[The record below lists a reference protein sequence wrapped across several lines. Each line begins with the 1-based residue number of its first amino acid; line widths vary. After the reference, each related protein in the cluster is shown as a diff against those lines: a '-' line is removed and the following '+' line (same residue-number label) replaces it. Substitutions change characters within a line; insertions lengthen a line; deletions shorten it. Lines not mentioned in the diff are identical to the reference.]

1 MKLTGLARNTYYK
14 YKRQIRAELIAE
26 QDLPKGAS
34 IFYEPPNHS
43 EPESRLTPEEQ
54 QEFLELL
61 AQLSPEQR
69 EALKEV
75 LKSFT

>member
-1 MKLTGLARNTYYK
+1 MEQVSFMN
-14 YKRQIRAELIAE
+14 RQN
-26 QDLPKGAS
+26 
-34 IFYEPPNHS
+34 YS
-43 EPESRLTPEEQ
+43 EPENRLTQEEK